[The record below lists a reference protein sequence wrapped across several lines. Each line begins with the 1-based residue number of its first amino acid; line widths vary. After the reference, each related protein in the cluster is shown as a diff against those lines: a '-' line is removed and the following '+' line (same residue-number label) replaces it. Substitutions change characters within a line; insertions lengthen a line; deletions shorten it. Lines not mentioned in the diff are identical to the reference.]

1 MKINKFFSLLVISL
15 LVFIL
20 AACGDEDDSSG
31 SNEDNFNIGVTH
43 YSLQNEF
50 PVLVSEAQ
58 EKTAEELGVEI
69 NIYDASSDPSKQ
81 IEQFENMITQG
92 VDAIIFSPVDAEAMA
107 GAVEMAVAQDVP
119 VFGVNTKVESD
130 ELTSYIGS
138 DDVQAGEIEMQW
150 MADELDGEGN
160 IVIIEGPLGSSSQI
174 QRKEGIDNILKE
186 YPDINV
192 LAEQTGNWSRS
203 EGLDLMEN
211 WLQAYPDEIDGVVG
225 QNDEMAIGASNALQ
239 DAGLK
244 DTTPVVGVDAIS
256 DALEAVGN
264 DSLNATVFQD
274 AVGQGEKS
282 VEIAVKYLK
291 GEDVDEEYMIPF
303 ELVTPD
309 NLDEFK

>member
-15 LVFIL
+15 LIFIL